1 MDEILHL
8 PPREGKAPGWPGL
21 RARLNEWNEKIEDR
35 TEAFRQKHAMKLA
48 KLDNVLNGRRWMGPL
63 PFLAVMSVVGVA
75 AIVGTVYT
83 PSYVVSVDGVTLG
96 IVKEPAVFE
105 QVVEQVEERAT
116 DILGY
121 EYHMDGEVTYELALS
136 ESDQF
141 SSVGAFETYLF
152 NQIGEVMKSYVLSVD
167 GKVIGAATDRETIE
181 NLLEQVKAPYINENT
196 VSSEFV
202 SQVQITHEYT
212 PSSIEQDPDKMLEA
226 LTANTTGD
234 TTYTVQAGDTFMA
247 LAFANDMTMEEM
259 EALNPGVDI
268 NKLMIGQE
276 LNIKETIPMLSVR
289 TVESVSYTESVAPSV
304 EEVEDDS
311 MYEGETKV
319 LQAGVNGQN
328 LVSADVTYLNG
339 TEESRNI
346 TSTTVVSE
354 PVTKVVAVGTKERPT
369 WLPTGNFIWPVYG
382 HITSSFGYRSI
393 FGSYSYHSGLDIAT
407 SYGTAIVA
415 SDGGTV
421 VFAGRATGS
430 YWSYGNL
437 VIIDHGNGI
446 QTYYA
451 HCSSV
456 LVSAGDKV
464 YQGQTIARVGSTG
477 RSTGNHCHFEVKV
490 NGTSRNPYSY
500 LG

>member
-8 PPREGKAPGWPGL
+8 PPQEGKAPGWPGL
-21 RARLNEWNEKIEDR
+21 RARLNEWSEKIEER

-48 KLDNVLNGRRWMGPL
+48 RLDNVLNGRRWMGPL

-75 AIVGTVYT
+75 AVVGTVYT

-105 QVVEQVEERAT
+105 QVVAQVEERAT

-136 ESDQF
+136 EPDQF

-167 GKVIGAATDRETIE
+167 GKVIGAATDRDTIE
-181 NLLEQVKAPYINENT
+181 NLLDQVKAPYINENT

-276 LNIKETIPMLSVR
+276 LNIKETIPVLSVR

-339 TEESRNI
+339 TEESRTI

-407 SYGTAIVA
+407 SYGTAIAA

-490 NGTSRNPYSY
+490 NGTSQNPYSY

>member
-8 PPREGKAPGWPGL
+8 PPQEGKAPGWPGL
-21 RARLNEWNEKIEDR
+21 RARLNEWSEKIEER

-48 KLDNVLNGRRWMGPL
+48 RLDNVLNGRRWMGPL

-75 AIVGTVYT
+75 AVVGTVYT

-105 QVVEQVEERAT
+105 QVVAQVEERAT

-136 ESDQF
+136 EPDQF

-167 GKVIGAATDRETIE
+167 GKVIGAATDRDTIE
-181 NLLEQVKAPYINENT
+181 NLLDQVKAPYINENT

-276 LNIKETIPMLSVR
+276 LNIKETIPVLSVR

-407 SYGTAIVA
+407 SYGTAIAA

-437 VIIDHGNGI
+437 VIIDHGNGV

-490 NGTSRNPYSY
+490 NGTSQNPYSY

>member
-8 PPREGKAPGWPGL
+8 PPQEGKAPGWPGL
-21 RARLNEWNEKIEDR
+21 RARLNEWSEKIEER

-48 KLDNVLNGRRWMGPL
+48 RLDNVLNGRRWMGPL

-75 AIVGTVYT
+75 AVVGTVYT

-105 QVVEQVEERAT
+105 QVVAQVEERAT

-136 ESDQF
+136 EPDQF

-167 GKVIGAATDRETIE
+167 GKVIGAATDRDTIE
-181 NLLEQVKAPYINENT
+181 NLLDQVKAPYINENT

-276 LNIKETIPMLSVR
+276 LNIKETIPVLSVR

-407 SYGTAIVA
+407 SYGTAIAA

-490 NGTSRNPYSY
+490 NGTSQNPYSY

>member
-1 MDEILHL
+1 M
-8 PPREGKAPGWPGL
+8 
-21 RARLNEWNEKIEDR
+21 
-35 TEAFRQKHAMKLA
+35 
-48 KLDNVLNGRRWMGPL
+48 
-63 PFLAVMSVVGVA
+63 
-75 AIVGTVYT
+75 
-83 PSYVVSVDGVTLG
+83 
-96 IVKEPAVFE
+96 
-105 QVVEQVEERAT
+105 EERAT

-121 EYHMDGEVTYELALS
+121 DYHMDGTVTYDLALS
-136 ESDQF
+136 ERDQF
-141 SSVGAFETYLF
+141 SSVGVFETYLF

-167 GKVIGAATDRETIE
+167 GQVIGAATDREAIDG
-181 NLLEQVKAPYINENT
+181 LLDQVKAPYINENT
-196 VSSEFV
+196 VSSEFA

-212 PSSIEQDPDKMLEA
+212 PSSIEQDPAKMLEA

-247 LAFANDMTMEEM
+247 LAFDNGMTMEEM
-259 EALNPGVDI
+259 EALNPGVDV
-268 NKLMIGQE
+268 NTLMIGQV
-276 LNIKETIPMLSVR
+276 LNIKETIPVLSVR
-289 TVESVSYTESVAPSV
+289 TVENVTYTQAVAPSV
-304 EEVEDDS
+304 EEVPDSS

-319 LQAGVNGQN
+319 LQAGVDGES
-328 LVSADVTYLNG
+328 LVTADVTYLNG
-339 TEESRNI
+339 TEESCTI

-354 PVTKVVAVGTKERPT
+354 PVTKIVAVGTKERPS
-369 WLPTGNFIWPVYG
+369 WLPTGTFIWPVYG
-382 HITSSFGYRSI
+382 HITSNFGYRSI

-407 SYGTAIVA
+407 SYGTAIAA

-490 NGTSRNPYSY
+490 NGTSRNPYNY

>member
-8 PPREGKAPGWPGL
+8 PPQEGKAPGWPGL
-21 RARLNEWNEKIEDR
+21 RARLNEWNEKIEER

-75 AIVGTVYT
+75 AVVGTVYT

-96 IVKEPAVFE
+96 VVKEPAVFE
-105 QVVEQVEERAT
+105 QVVDQVEERAT

-212 PSSIEQDPDKMLEA
+212 PSSIEQDPDKMLEV
-226 LTANTTGD
+226 LTSNTTGD

-247 LAFANDMTMEEM
+247 LAFANDMTMAEM

-276 LNIKETIPMLSVR
+276 LNIKETIPVLSVR

-328 LVSADVTYLNG
+328 LVTADVTYLNG

-382 HITSSFGYRSI
+382 NITSSFGYRSI

-490 NGTSRNPYSY
+490 NGTSQNPYSY

>member
-247 LAFANDMTMEEM
+247 LAFANDMTMAEM

-276 LNIKETIPMLSVR
+276 LNIKETIPVLSVR

>member
-247 LAFANDMTMEEM
+247 LAFANDMTMAEM

-276 LNIKETIPMLSVR
+276 LNIKETIPVLSVR
-289 TVESVSYTESVAPSV
+289 TVESVSYTESVAPPV
-304 EEVEDDS
+304 EEVADDS
-311 MYEGETKV
+311 MYEGDTKV
-319 LQAGVNGQN
+319 LQAGVNGEN
-328 LVSADVTYLNG
+328 LVTADVTYLNG

-382 HITSSFGYRSI
+382 NITSSFGYRSI

>member
-8 PPREGKAPGWPGL
+8 PPQEGKAPGWPGL
-21 RARLNEWNEKIEDR
+21 RARLNEWSEKIEER

-48 KLDNVLNGRRWMGPL
+48 RLDNVLNGRRWMGPL

-75 AIVGTVYT
+75 AVVGTVYT

-105 QVVEQVEERAT
+105 QVVAQVEERAT

-136 ESDQF
+136 EPDQF

-167 GKVIGAATDRETIE
+167 GKVIGAATDRDTIE
-181 NLLEQVKAPYINENT
+181 NLLDQVKAPYINENT

-276 LNIKETIPMLSVR
+276 LNIKETIPVLSVR

-339 TEESRNI
+339 TEESRTI

-407 SYGTAIVA
+407 SYGTAIAA

-437 VIIDHGNGI
+437 VIIDHGNGV

-490 NGTSRNPYSY
+490 NGTSQNPYSY

>member
-477 RSTGNHCHFEVKV
+477 NHCHFEVKV

>member
-8 PPREGKAPGWPGL
+8 PQQEGEEL
-21 RARLNEWNEKIEDR
+21 RRAGIKERLNVLNERIEER
-35 TEAFRQKHAMKLA
+35 AEEFRQKYAKGLA
-48 KLDNVLNGRRWMGPL
+48 RLDQVLNGRRLLGPL

-75 AIVGTVYT
+75 AVVGTVYT
-83 PSYVVSVDGVTLG
+83 PSYVVSVDGVALG
-96 IVKEPAVFE
+96 TVKEPAVFE
-105 QVVEQVEERAT
+105 QVVDQVEKRAT

-121 EYHMDGEVTYELALS
+121 DYHLEGEITYDLALS
-136 ESDQF
+136 ERDQF
-141 SSVGAFETYLF
+141 SSIGAFETYLF

-167 GKVIGAATDRETIE
+167 GKVIGAATDRDTIE
-181 NLLEQVKAPYINENT
+181 GLLEQVKAPYINENT
-196 VSSEFV
+196 VSSEFA
-202 SQVQITHEYT
+202 SNIQITHEYT
-212 PSSIEQDPDKMLEA
+212 PSSIEQDPAKMLEA

-247 LAFANDMTMEEM
+247 LAFANDMSMEEM
-259 EALNPGVDI
+259 EALNPGVDV

-276 LNIKETIPMLSVR
+276 LNIKETIPVLSVR
-289 TVESVSYTESVAPSV
+289 TVESISYTESVAPAV
-304 EEVEDDS
+304 EEVEDSS

-328 LVSADVTYLNG
+328 LVTADVTYLNG
-339 TEESRNI
+339 TEESRTV
-346 TSTTVVSE
+346 TSSTVVSE

-407 SYGTAIVA
+407 SYGTPIAA

-490 NGTSRNPYSY
+490 NGSSQNPYNY

>member
-8 PPREGKAPGWPGL
+8 PSKETEASPRRSL
-21 RARLNEWNEKIEDR
+21 RARLNGLGDQAEQRVED
-35 TEAFRQKHAMKLA
+35 FRQKHAAGLAKLA
-48 KLDNVLNGRRWMGPL
+48 KVLNGRRLMKPL

-75 AIVGTVYT
+75 AVVGTVYT
-83 PSYVVSVDGVTLG
+83 PSYVVSLDGVALG
-96 IVKEPAVFE
+96 VVERPEDFE
-105 QVVEQVEERAT
+105 QVVDQVEARAT

-121 EYHMDGEVTYELALS
+121 DYHIDGEVTYDLALS
-136 ESDQF
+136 ERGDF
-141 SSVGAFETYLF
+141 SAAGIFETYLF
-152 NQIGEVMKSYVLSVD
+152 NQIGEVMKSYVLSVN
-167 GKVIGAATDRETIE
+167 GQVIGAAADMATIE
-181 NLLEQVKAPYINENT
+181 SLLDQVKAPYINENT
-196 VSSEFV
+196 VSSTFV
-202 SQVQITHEYT
+202 SNVQITHEYT
-212 PSSIEQDPDKMLEA
+212 PSSIEQDPEQILAA

-247 LAFANDMTMEEM
+247 LAFENGMSMEEM

-268 NKLMIGQE
+268 NTLMIGQE
-276 LNIKETIPMLSVR
+276 LNIKETIPVLSVQ
-289 TVESVSYTESVAPSV
+289 TVEQVSYTQQVAPAV
-304 EEVEDDS
+304 EEVADDS
-311 MYEGETKV
+311 MYEGDTKV
-319 LQAGVNGQN
+319 LQEGVNGEN
-328 LVSADVTYLNG
+328 LVTADVTYING

-354 PVTKVVAVGTKERPT
+354 PVNKVVAVGTKERPS
-369 WLPTGNFIWPVYG
+369 WLPTGSFIWPVHG
-382 HITSSFGYRSI
+382 TITSNFGYRSI
-393 FGSYSYHSGLDIAT
+393 FGSYSSHRGLDIAT
-407 SYGTAIVA
+407 SYGTAIA
-415 SDGGTV
+415 AADGGTV

-437 VIIDHGNGI
+437 VIIDHGNGL

-477 RSTGNHCHFEVKV
+477 RSTGNHCHFEVQK
-490 NGTSRNPYSY
+490 NGTPVNPYNY

>member
-8 PPREGKAPGWPGL
+8 PPQEGKAPGWPGL
-21 RARLNEWNEKIEDR
+21 RARLNEWNEKIEER

-75 AIVGTVYT
+75 AVVGTVYT

-96 IVKEPAVFE
+96 VVKEPAVFE
-105 QVVEQVEERAT
+105 QVVDQVEERAT

-181 NLLEQVKAPYINENT
+181 NLLEQVKAPCINENT

-212 PSSIEQDPDKMLEA
+212 PSSIEQDPDKMLEV
-226 LTANTTGD
+226 LTSNTTGD

-247 LAFANDMTMEEM
+247 LAFANDMTMAEM

-276 LNIKETIPMLSVR
+276 LNIKETIPVLSVR

-328 LVSADVTYLNG
+328 LVTADVTYLNG

-490 NGTSRNPYSY
+490 NGTSQNPYSY